1 VLKAGFIV
9 RKLAEKLGCSDRFRC
24 HSPLYSRL
32 SYVWQGDTP
41 PNLRDM
47 ITDQLTLRYDPMTI
61 KHLGVSLYSQ
71 LPSVLSELISNAY
84 DADADNI
91 DIELIEMIDG
101 KEICVR
107 DDGHGM
113 SFEEINEKYL
123 MVGRN
128 RRSENSSR
136 TTPKKKRKVI
146 GKKGLGKLSVF
157 GVCTEIVVKTVKDGL
172 ENQFSMNLHEIE
184 KLKGE
189 YHPTISSH
197 DKKTTAK
204 DGTELWLKKVK
215 RKSPFNFD
223 AIVKSLSKKFT
234 IFDELK
240 TVISLNGGSQT
251 LLTNEMKFA
260 DLEVKYEWT
269 FPNKEFGTEY
279 INWSKVSGKILTPE
293 TPLRDTSMKGIYLVS
308 RGKNVNEAEFYG
320 ARDNDLV
327 HNYMT
332 GYLCI
337 DFIDDFPEDIISTDR
352 HSLIWEDDHA
362 AELKKYL
369 QSVVRK
375 VGAEWRKK
383 KNAEKEKSISD
394 HGGKSIER
402 WKGDLVPF
410 ERDLASKIIDPVL
423 DDPTIDIDKSV
434 SLIHGVMDQFDN
446 QSFKEYASQLAD
458 TVPATELPKIIDLMN
473 QWKVTEQKELSALA
487 TARIEVIAKFEEL
500 LEGNT
505 KEVPTLHNFLKKFS
519 WLLDPRV
526 LEFQDEVTYS
536 KLLKETYPDDKLDEA
551 DRRIDFLCSNVL
563 GGILYV
569 IEIKRSQYVIDKKSL
584 EQAYEYGVFLKD
596 KYASESGF
604 SNVVCYVV
612 GGKKSGEGV
621 FRAKENTYMQ
631 SGEVF
636 VKTYREL
643 LEQSKVFHKE
653 FIEAHRAFKT
663 K

>member
-1 VLKAGFIV
+1 
-9 RKLAEKLGCSDRFRC
+9 
-24 HSPLYSRL
+24 
-32 SYVWQGDTP
+32 
-41 PNLRDM
+41 M
-47 ITDQLTLRYDPMTI
+47 TDQLTLRYDPMTI

-84 DADADNI
+84 DADADSIYI
-91 DIELIEMIDG
+91 DLIEKNSG
-101 KEICVR
+101 KEIYVR

-113 SFEEINEKYL
+113 SFDEINEKYL

-128 RRSENSSR
+128 RRNEGSSGI
-136 TTPKKKRKVI
+136 TPKKKRKVI

-157 GVCTEIVVKTVKDGL
+157 GVCTEIVVKTVKNGL
-172 ENQFSMNLHEIE
+172 ENQFSMDLHEIE

-189 YHPTISSH
+189 YHPSISSLN
-197 DKKTTAK
+197 KKTDAK

-215 RKSPFNFD
+215 RKSPFNLES
-223 AIVKSLSKKFT
+223 IVTSLSKKFT
-234 IFDELK
+234 IFDELE
-240 TVISLNGGSQT
+240 TSISLNGKDSVI
-251 LLTNEMKFA
+251 LTNEMKFS
-260 DLEVKYEWT
+260 DLDVKYEWD
-269 FPNKEFGTEY
+269 FPSKEFGTDYEHWGK
-279 INWSKVSGKILTPE
+279 IRGKILTPD
-293 TPLRDTSMKGIYLVS
+293 TPLKDTSMKGIYLVS

-337 DFIDDFPEDIISTDR
+337 DFIDEFPEDIISTDR

-362 AELKKYL
+362 AELKEYL
-369 QSVVRK
+369 QAVVRK
-375 VGAEWRKK
+375 IGTEWRKK
-383 KNAEKEKSISD
+383 RNAEKEKSVSE
-394 HGGKSIER
+394 HGGKSIGK
-402 WKGDLVPF
+402 WKDDLVPY

-423 DDPTIDIDKSV
+423 DDPSIDIDKSV
-434 SLIHGVMDQFDN
+434 RLIHGVMDQFDN

-458 TVPATELPKIIDLMN
+458 TVTATELPKIIDLMN
-473 QWKVTEQKELSALA
+473 QWKVTELREISALA
-487 TARIEVIAKFEEL
+487 TARIEVITKFEEL
-500 LEGNT
+500 LEGDT
-505 KEVPTLHNFLKKFS
+505 KEMPTLHNFLKKFS

-536 KLLKETYPDDKLDEA
+536 KLLKETYPEDELDEK
-551 DRRIDFLCSNVL
+551 DKRIDFLCSNVL

-621 FRAKENTYMQ
+621 FRAKEKTYMR

-643 LEQSKVFHKE
+643 LEQSKIFHRE
-653 FIEAHRAFKT
+653 FIEAHSAFKAS
-663 K
+663 